1 MPEEEYI
8 SLLHSSINAISND
21 IDPFWFVKFGFK
33 TVSSGLKKIFT
44 ATSSPA
50 FKWSLGEKKIETRNI
65 SKSPPPP
72 PFVKKSPPHPK
83 QTPEHDSSP
92 SVHPPIPP
100 SVSLVPPDCMQIKA
114 ARRQL
119 KPGRTKK
126 RDPIEPRVH
135 ARTPPLCLYFFPQ
148 HTINKPV
155 LSKRSDICLKFFFFL
170 NI

>member
-33 TVSSGLKKIFT
+33 TVSSGLKKNLHSYLKSGFQME
-44 ATSSPA
+44 P
-50 FKWSLGEKKIETRNI
+50 WREKNRDEKYLQV
-65 SKSPPPP
+65 PPPP